1 MDETWIL
8 QRFLARDEE
17 GLAAAYAQLGPGLTA
32 LASTDRRPGNGRG
45 MRE

>member
-17 GLAAAYAQLGPGLTA
+17 GLAAAYAHSSAPA
-32 LASTDRRPGNGRG
+32 
-45 MRE
+45 

>member
-17 GLAAAYAQLGPGLTA
+17 GLAAAYTQLGPGLTA
-32 LASTDRRPGNGRG
+32 LAARRRPGNGRG